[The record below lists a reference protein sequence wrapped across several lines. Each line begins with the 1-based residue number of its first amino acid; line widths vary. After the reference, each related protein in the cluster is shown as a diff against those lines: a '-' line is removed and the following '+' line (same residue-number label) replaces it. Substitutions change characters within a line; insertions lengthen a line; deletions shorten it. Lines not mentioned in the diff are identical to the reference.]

1 VIIRGVN
8 RPIIALAALSLSFVT
23 PKELAAQF
31 EYDSAR
37 PFDAT
42 CEQLSPRVNAIVR
55 GCHFTGPRGGQ
66 LSFLLVAPK
75 AGKPPFAGVVFQHGG
90 GQSMFD
96 YLSEALILARIGVVS
111 IVADAPARGDSK
123 ESELNRL
130 KLQEAKD
137 FQAEIV
143 ITERR
148 VLDFLIQQPGVD
160 QKRIAYVGHSYGGMA
175 GGVLSGVEPRISTF
189 VLIGALPSEARHI
202 RENGSPYWQTMRQ
215 SMSPGDFART
225 LEMLHEID
233 PDQFLPRAG
242 APILVQCA
250 HFDSDDNV
258 RACPEVFELAG
269 GPKKLLWYE
278 DDHTFTSLEALRD
291 RLAWLQKYL
300 KLRPV
305 GPALLQFLDPKP
317 SNK

>member
-1 VIIRGVN
+1 MLLIRFRPPLLIILV
-8 RPIIALAALSLSFVT
+8 ALSFTV

-31 EYDSAR
+31 EYDSTR
-37 PFDAT
+37 PFDVT
-42 CEQLSPRVNAIVR
+42 CEQLTPRVDAVVR
-55 GCHFTGPRGGQ
+55 GCRFTGPRGGV
-66 LSFLLVAPK
+66 LSFLLITPMAS
-75 AGKPPFAGVVFQHGG
+75 KPPFAGVIFQHGG

-96 YLSEALILARIGVVS
+96 YLSEALILTRIGVVS
-111 IVADAPARGDSK
+111 IIPDVPARGDRK

-130 KLQEAKD
+130 KLQDAKD

-143 ITERR
+143 ISERR
-148 VLDFLIQQPGVD
+148 VLDFLLQQPGVD
-160 QKRIAYVGHSYGGMA
+160 AKRIAYVGHSYGGMA

-215 SMSPGDFART
+215 SMSPEDFAHT

-233 PDQFLPRAG
+233 PDHFLPRAR

-258 RACPEVFELAG
+258 RACPEVFDLAG
-269 GPKKLLWYE
+269 GPKKLSWYE

-291 RLAWLQKYL
+291 RLAWLEKYL
-300 KLRPV
+300 KLPPV
-305 GPALLQFLDPKP
+305 GPALLKFLEPESSGK
-317 SNK
+317 